1 MEKSEKLAT
10 VIVRHTVEGNHE
22 KLEKT
27 TKRVGKEDGTEF
39 HQTVTSKGED
49 GRTIVVKTVTIKEPA

>member
-10 VIVRHTVEGNHE
+10 VIVEDTVVGNR
-22 KLEKT
+22 KRIEKT

-39 HQTVTSKGED
+39 HQTVTSKGDD
-49 GRTIVVKTVTIKEPA
+49 GRTIVVKTVTIRDPA